1 MVKQTA
7 AKRVLMIAFHYPPQR
22 GSSGVQRTLKFSRY
36 LGATGWNPLVLSAH
50 PRAYA
55 NRGDD
60 QLLEIP
66 GDIVVRRA
74 FALDSSRHLAIKG
87 RYLGA
92 LALPDRWVSWLFGA
106 LPAGLAMVRRYRP
119 QVIWSTYPIA
129 SAHLIGLL
137 LHRLTGIPWVAD
149 LRDPMTDASYPNDKL
164 VRGFYRW
171 IEERTVRHSSRVVCT
186 TPGAV
191 AAYRARYPEIPAE
204 RFTLIENGYDEEN
217 FSAVDTAA
225 ASAALAV
232 ARGPVVLV
240 HSGIIYPSERDPVPF
255 FEALAAL
262 LREGRISAATLRVR
276 LRAAVHT
283 DYLEQLIASHGIG
296 AIVTLEPHIA
306 YGEALAEMLA
316 ADGLLV
322 LQGSNCN
329 CQIPAKLYEYLRARR
344 PILALTD
351 AAGDTAASL
360 RQAGIDT
367 IGPLDSREGI
377 MAALMDFLGRL
388 ESGTAPLP
396 GEDVVRAN
404 SRRARTG
411 QLARVLDEVAAQPLG
426 QVQRRQAPNCS
437 KAP

>member
-1 MVKQTA
+1 MVKPPA
-7 AKRVLMIAFHYPPQR
+7 PKRVLMIAFHYPPQR

-36 LGATGWNPLVLSAH
+36 LGASGWNPLVLTAN
-50 PRAYA
+50 PRAYPSQ
-55 NRGDD
+55 GDD
-60 QLLEIP
+60 QLHEIP
-66 GDIVVRRA
+66 SDIVVRRA
-74 FALDSSRHLAIKG
+74 FALDSARHLAIKG
-87 RYLGA
+87 RYLRA
-92 LALPDRWVSWLFGA
+92 LALPDRWMTWLFGA
-106 LPAGLAMVRRYRP
+106 VPAGLALVRRYRP

-129 SAHLIGLL
+129 SAHLAALL
-137 LHRLTGIPWVAD
+137 LHRLTGLPWVAD
-149 LRDPMTDASYPNDKL
+149 LRDPMTDDSYPSEPM
-164 VRGFYRW
+164 VRRFYRW
-171 IEERTVRHSSRVVCT
+171 IEARTVRHSARVVCT

-191 AAYRARYPEIPAE
+191 AAYRARYPDVPAQ

-217 FSAVDTAA
+217 FSAVDAP
-225 ASAALAV
+225 V
-232 ARGPVVLV
+232 ARSARPAGPVVLV
-240 HSGIIYPSERDPVPF
+240 HSGIIYPSERDPVPL

-262 LREGRISAATLRVR
+262 LQAGRISPATLRVK

-283 DYLEQLIASHGIG
+283 DYLTALIEQHGIG

-306 YGEALAEMLA
+306 YHEALAEMIA

-351 AAGDTAASL
+351 AAGDTAATL

-377 MAALMDFLGRL
+377 MAVLMDFLGRL
-388 ESGTAPLP
+388 HDGSAPLAS
-396 GEDVVRAN
+396 VATVRAN
-404 SRRARTG
+404 SRRARSE
-411 QLARVLDEVAAQPLG
+411 QLARLLDEVAPQPLG
-426 QVQRRQAPNCS
+426 QPQRTQAPNCS